1 MRRYAD
7 VLLAVLAV
15 AWLAAAGVAFLRQ
28 PSWGFEAEFP
38 SGLVTEAAA
47 EGVLRV
53 GDRLVSVDGRRLVW
67 REDLLEELHAHPA
80 DRALRVEF
88 RRRDA
93 DGAVRTLGGEQPPLP
108 RSRAAKLSAV
118 TGMAA
123 GLLFVAV
130 GLLVALRPTG
140 RAGRLFFLFSIAVA
154 ILAVPPIALGGGVLL
169 RLTDILQWAAL
180 LLGAAFFLHFFL
192 LFPAPHPLAARFPVI
207 EWLLYAPPAVFLG
220 LLAAVTLA
228 AELWVAPDVFVEALG
243 TGAVLVAVA
252 YLLWAVLTFVDAYR
266 RLEDPVEREKL
277 RWVVW
282 GVAISILPAV
292 ALFGLEQLL
301 GVRLPRQDLWL
312 VALLAFLPLS
322 FGYAILSHRLMDIEV
337 VLNRGLVY
345 GAISVVLVVT
355 FIAVENVLA
364 ALSLELTGQSS
375 FAIAMGAA
383 IVMAALVD
391 PVKNRVQLFVDRL
404 FFAYKVKLREGLG
417 DLAEELS
424 FITDLDRM
432 EHLLL
437 RRLTDLAHVNRAAL
451 FLREEDGDGYVMTE
465 IVDLDG
471 GAARR
476 TERAVDGTGSAA
488 FEGTGEPPPPAAGAA
503 GNGGPLRFD
512 ANDSFVIW
520 MLREPRPLSLETLR
534 EADFHQRVEAHEV
547 DVLRRLDAALSLPL
561 RLRGDLIGFL
571 LLSRRRNRE
580 LFNRDEIDLL
590 HGLAVKASVD
600 LTNAR
605 LQTRSRRLEAELGV
619 LRDELLIGLRG
630 LLGSGAGPAPG
641 GNPPS
646 RPG

>member
-7 VLLAVLAV
+7 VALAVLTAGWIVV
-15 AWLAAAGVAFLRQ
+15 AGLSFLRH
-28 PSWGFEAEFP
+28 PGYGFHAEYP
-38 SGLVTEAAA
+38 G
-47 EGVLRV
+47 GVVRDAPPGGAVRV
-53 GDRLVSVDGRRLVW
+53 GDRLAAVDGRRVA
-67 REDLLEELHAHPA
+67 REEDLAE
-80 DRALRVEF
+80 ALRRHPGGRPLAVEL
-88 RRRDA
+88 RRR
-93 DGAVRTLGGEQPPLP
+93 GAAGEVETVRAELP
-108 RSRAAKLSAV
+108 QAPHSRAAVLATLV
-118 TGMAA
+118 GM
-123 GLLFVAV
+123 AV
-130 GLLVALRPTG
+130 GLLFLVVGVFVALRPTG
-140 RAGRLFFLFSIAVA
+140 RAGQLFFLFSVAVA
-154 ILAVPPIALGGGVLL
+154 LLAVPPPVAAGGGFLV
-169 RLTDILQWAAL
+169 RLIQVLQWAAL

-192 LFPAPHPLAARFPVI
+192 LFPAPHPLAVRFPFV
-207 EWLLYAPPAVFLG
+207 EGLLYAPPAVFLA
-220 LLAAVTLA
+220 LLTVVTAA

-243 TGAVLVAVA
+243 TGAVIVAVS
-252 YLLWAVLTFVDAYR
+252 YLIWAVVTFVDAYR
-266 RLEDPVEREKL
+266 RLDDPVEREKL
-277 RWVVW
+277 RWLVW

-292 ALFGLEQLL
+292 ALLGFEALL
-301 GVRLPRQDLWL
+301 GFRLPHQELWV
-312 VALLAFLPLS
+312 VALLVLLPVS

-355 FIAVENVLA
+355 FIVVENVLA
-364 ALSLELTGQSS
+364 ELSLELTGQSS

-437 RRLTDLAHVNRAAL
+437 RRLADLAHVRRAAL
-451 FLREEDGDGYVMTE
+451 FLREEGGDGYVLTE
-465 IVDLDG
+465 MVDADDG
-471 GAARR
+471 AGARR
-476 TERAVDGTGSAA
+476 SEAG
-488 FEGTGEPPPPAAGAA
+488 GE
-503 GNGGPLRFD
+503 PLRFD

-520 MLREPRPLSLETLR
+520 MLREPRPLSLETLP
-534 EADFHQRVEAHEV
+534 EADFHQRVESREV
-547 DVLRRLDAALSLPL
+547 VVLRRLDAALCLPL

-619 LRDELLIGLRG
+619 MRDELLSGLRG
-630 LLGSGAGPAPG
+630 LLGSGPRPPA
-641 GNPPS
+641 S
-646 RPG
+646 A